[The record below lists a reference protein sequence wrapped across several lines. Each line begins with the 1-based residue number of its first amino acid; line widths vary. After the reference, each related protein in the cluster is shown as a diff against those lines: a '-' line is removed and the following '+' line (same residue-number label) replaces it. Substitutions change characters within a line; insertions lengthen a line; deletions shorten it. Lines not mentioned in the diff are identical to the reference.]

1 MGYSEEMPAARA
13 FRDARINRIFEG
25 TNEINRLLTVDML
38 LKRALKGHIDL
49 MSPAMQVQKEL
60 MAIPDF
66 GPGDDGLFSRE
77 KKLVA
82 NMKKAVLM
90 TAGAAVQKLMMALE
104 HEQEILINIANM
116 ISELYICESILLRA
130 EKLKLSGHPTTNSA
144 SNMMQVYL
152 FDALMRIEAEGKN
165 AIAAFAEGDELNM
178 LQLGLKRFTKQQ
190 LINTKLLRRNIA
202 SELILANRY
211 CY

>member
-1 MGYSEEMPAARA
+1 
-13 FRDARINRIFEG
+13 
-25 TNEINRLLTVDML
+25 ML

-66 GPGDDGLFSRE
+66 GSGDDGLFSRE

-144 SNMMQVYL
+144 SHMMQVYL

>member
-1 MGYSEEMPAARA
+1 
-13 FRDARINRIFEG
+13 
-25 TNEINRLLTVDML
+25 
-38 LKRALKGHIDL
+38 
-49 MSPAMQVQKEL
+49 
-60 MAIPDF
+60 
-66 GPGDDGLFSRE
+66 
-77 KKLVA
+77 
-82 NMKKAVLM
+82 
-90 TAGAAVQKLMMALE
+90 
-104 HEQEILINIANM
+104 
-116 ISELYICESILLRA
+116 
-130 EKLKLSGHPTTNSA
+130 
-144 SNMMQVYL
+144 MMQVYL